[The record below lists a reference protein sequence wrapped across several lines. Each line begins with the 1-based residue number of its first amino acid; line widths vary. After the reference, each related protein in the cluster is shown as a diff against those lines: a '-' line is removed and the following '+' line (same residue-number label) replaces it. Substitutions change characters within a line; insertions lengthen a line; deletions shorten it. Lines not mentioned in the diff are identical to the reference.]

1 MMNREKCISSEILAP
16 YLSRGRMREMK
27 AFGAPFKLDRV
38 QTNTEAEKEE
48 LTEWNVERKKVI
60 CWNGR
65 CNNNP

>member
-1 MMNREKCISSEILAP
+1 
-16 YLSRGRMREMK
+16 MK
-27 AFGAPFKLDRV
+27 AFGTSIKLDRF